1 MSTGYGPGY
10 AYGESSVAFASG
22 MNGRGM
28 SLWSIDWNEINMF
41 CTPTTEMPQV
51 EVKADVPEVGVSR
64 TPIEITFT
72 FTNKTESLLPLELS
86 ITDSNN
92 FMFSG
97 NKQVRASLM
106 LLLFTWYFCWNRRM
120 LYMSLVPLLW
130 LNLLDRLTWVWILNL
145 LTKKST
151 FSSLWYVEK

>member
-1 MSTGYGPGY
+1 
-10 AYGESSVAFASG
+10 
-22 MNGRGM
+22 
-28 SLWSIDWNEINMF
+28 MF
-41 CTPTTEMPQV
+41 CTPTTEIPQV

-106 LLLFTWYFCWNRRM
+106 LLLFT
-120 LYMSLVPLLW
+120 
-130 LNLLDRLTWVWILNL
+130 
-145 LTKKST
+145 
-151 FSSLWYVEK
+151 